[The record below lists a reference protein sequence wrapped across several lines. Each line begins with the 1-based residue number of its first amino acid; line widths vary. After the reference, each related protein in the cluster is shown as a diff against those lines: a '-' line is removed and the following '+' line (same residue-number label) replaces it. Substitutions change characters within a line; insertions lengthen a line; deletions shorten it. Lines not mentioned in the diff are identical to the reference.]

1 MKNYY
6 EILEVNESASQEI
19 IEKAY
24 KILIKKYHP
33 DLYSGEERFFAEQ
46 KVRDLN
52 EAYKILSDSFLRE
65 QYNNELE
72 NEKMIKYN
80 RNFISNSNKNQDF
93 YNSNLD
99 DKKVNQNKSE
109 IKSGLMNNLK
119 INQNSQVGTMGSTI
133 DLVKEIFKIK
143 PKKISFK
150 DMDKTDLKALY
161 LTIAIVIV
169 LGIILWFIP
178 FTNGFVRSITVDN
191 PMFSWIGKIFGK

>member
-33 DLYSGEERFFAEQ
+33 DLYTGEEKLLAEQ

-52 EAYKILSDSFLRE
+52 EAYKILSDDFLRE

-72 NEKMIKYN
+72 NERMMRYNKRFNGNENVNEKENKIKAN
-80 RNFISNSNKNQDF
+80 TKN
-93 YNSNLD
+93 LE
-99 DKKVNQNKSE
+99 DKK
-109 IKSGLMNNLK
+109 IDRTY
-119 INQNSQVGTMGSTI
+119 QVGTVGSTI
-133 DLVKEIFKIK
+133 SLAKEIFRIK
-143 PKKISFK
+143 PKKIDFK
-150 DMDKTDLKALY
+150 NIDRTDLKALG
-161 LTIAIVIV
+161 LTIGIVLV

-191 PMFSWIGKIFGK
+191 PMFSWIGRIFGK